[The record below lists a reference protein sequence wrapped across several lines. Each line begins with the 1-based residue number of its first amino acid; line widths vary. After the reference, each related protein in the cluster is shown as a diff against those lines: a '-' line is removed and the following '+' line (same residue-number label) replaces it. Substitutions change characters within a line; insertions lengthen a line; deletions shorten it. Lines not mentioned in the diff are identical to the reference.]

1 MCGGCFSAGAICLHA
16 APPQTSYTPMHHT
29 PPHPATQSVF
39 ACCICGASPRVGCFR
54 QSPAPEYLQL
64 TLPLARLAAPP
75 PRPSLPPL
83 PADLMAFNGAG
94 PELIN
99 GRLAMLGFV
108 AALGAEVA
116 SGSRVTQ
123 QLFGAA
129 GPIALTF
136 ALFTAASVIPLLKGN
151 KNTESFGKLTP
162 AVELLNGR
170 AAMVSAVAAVCL
182 VWLLAA
188 WRYPAAPRVC
198 LPAVSPPPWYF
209 SAP

>member
-1 MCGGCFSAGAICLHA
+1 
-16 APPQTSYTPMHHT
+16 
-29 PPHPATQSVF
+29 
-39 ACCICGASPRVGCFR
+39 
-54 QSPAPEYLQL
+54 
-64 TLPLARLAAPP
+64 
-75 PRPSLPPL
+75 
-83 PADLMAFNGAG
+83 MAFNGAG

-123 QLFGAA
+123 QLSGAA

-188 WRYPAAPRVC
+188 WRYPAAPRGC
-198 LPAVSPPPWYF
+198 LPACCIPAALVLYRPLTASRQPHPPRSSCADWLCC
-209 SAP
+209 AADH